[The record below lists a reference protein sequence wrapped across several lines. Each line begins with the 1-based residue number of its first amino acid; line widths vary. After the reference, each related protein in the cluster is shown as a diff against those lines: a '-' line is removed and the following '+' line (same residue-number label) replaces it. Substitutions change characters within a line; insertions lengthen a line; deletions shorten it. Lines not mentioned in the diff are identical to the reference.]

1 MKAYFFIWFDMRFMC
16 RHSWIYD
23 GFINKTYILEEQII
37 VLILPRLKLISTSP
51 NTIWVKLMLGSPKEN
66 FRFLQHWNRFVS
78 IYVVLF
84 PCQFVFTIL
93 KTESI
98 WISSLF
104 LARIMIFYRPFQLQ
118 WLSQL
123 TLDGSLNYH
132 KPPSAFQITF
142 LFNILKAMFG
152 LEDSRKEKKL
162 LRKITFLYLV
172 LL

>member
-1 MKAYFFIWFDMRFMC
+1 
-16 RHSWIYD
+16 
-23 GFINKTYILEEQII
+23 
-37 VLILPRLKLISTSP
+37 
-51 NTIWVKLMLGSPKEN
+51 
-66 FRFLQHWNRFVS
+66 
-78 IYVVLF
+78 
-84 PCQFVFTIL
+84 
-93 KTESI
+93 
-98 WISSLF
+98 
-104 LARIMIFYRPFQLQ
+104 MIFYRPFQLQ
-118 WLSQL
+118 SLSQL

>member
-1 MKAYFFIWFDMRFMC
+1 MLMNYPSSRQNIHTWRTNYRFD
-16 RHSWIYD
+16 
-23 GFINKTYILEEQII
+23 
-37 VLILPRLKLISTSP
+37 LISTSP

-104 LARIMIFYRPFQLQ
+104 LACIMIFYRPFQLQ